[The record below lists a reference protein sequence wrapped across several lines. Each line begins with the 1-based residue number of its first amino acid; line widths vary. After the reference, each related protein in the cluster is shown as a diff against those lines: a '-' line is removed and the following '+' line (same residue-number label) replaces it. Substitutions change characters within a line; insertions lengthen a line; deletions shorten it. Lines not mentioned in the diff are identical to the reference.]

1 MMTWPLTALMAP
13 LIEDGLNTDVIY
25 PARFLLVLE
34 RKNLGQY
41 AFADLRKQRADF
53 VLDAPEYSGAGILL
67 TGREFGSG
75 SSREHAVWTL
85 QDAGIQALIGL
96 GFGDIFYRNCIENG
110 ILPAVIGAGDLVT
123 LEAHAR
129 AGQAAIVD
137 LEAGEIRVGEHVI
150 AFPIAAA
157 DKQRLLSGQS
167 VIERIEAKAAD
178 RDAFIRNRAYAF

>member
-1 MMTWPLTALMAP
+1 MMTWPLTARMAP

-53 VLDAPEYSGAGILL
+53 VLDVPEYAGAGILL

-85 QDAGIQALIGL
+85 QDAGILALIGL

-110 ILPAVIGAGDLVT
+110 ILPAVVSADDLTVLADHAKAG
-123 LEAHAR
+123 R
-129 AGQAAIVD
+129 AAIID
-137 LEAGEIRVGEHVI
+137 LEGGVIRVEKETI

-167 VIERIEAKAAD
+167 VIERIEAQAAA
-178 RDAFIRNRAYAF
+178 RDAFVRNRAYTF

>member
-1 MMTWPLTALMAP
+1 MMTWPLTASMAP

-34 RKNLGQY
+34 RQNLGQY

-53 VLDAPEYSGAGILL
+53 VLDLPEYAGAGILL

-85 QDAGIQALIGL
+85 QDPGILALIGL
-96 GFGDIFYRNCIENG
+96 SFGDIFYRNCIENG
-110 ILPAVIGAGDLVT
+110 ILPAVVNSDDLAVLADHAKAG
-123 LEAHAR
+123 R
-129 AGQAAIVD
+129 AAIVD
-137 LEAGEIRVGEHVI
+137 LDAGVIRVGEDRI
-150 AFPIAAA
+150 TFPIAPA

-167 VIERIEAKAAD
+167 VIERIEAHTAE
-178 RDAFIRNRAYAF
+178 RDAFIRTRAYMF